1 MPELPEVEGVARE
14 LRRLLQQRRI
24 VNVSIHRPRLVAPQ
38 AVETIVQGLHGA
50 AFIGVG
56 RRGKHLLLH
65 LDNACT
71 LLVHLRM
78 AGRFLYLLPEA
89 PLPKF
94 AHAVFDL
101 DNDRRLVFQ
110 DQRHFAIMRLA
121 PTITVFQL
129 KELRHLAP
137 EPLGPDF
144 TPEYL
149 QQVLAR
155 TRRPIKEVLLD
166 QSRVAGLGNIY
177 AAETLFAVGLHPL
190 TPAHLI
196 PKSKVK
202 DLWKT
207 IRLLL
212 EAAIEAGTTLDVNP
226 ENIAGQYFGAAFA
239 EALLVYDREGKSC
252 VRCDT
257 PIARIRQGQRSTY
270 FCPRCQRPRTR
281 ITARTGR
288 QPVGDVLV

>member
-14 LRRLLQQRRI
+14 LQRCLQQQRI
-24 VNVSIHRPRLVAPQ
+24 VGVTIHRPRLVAPQ
-38 AVETIVQGLHGA
+38 SVEAVVQGLRGA
-50 AFIGVG
+50 VFTGVG

-65 LDNACT
+65 LDNAHT

-78 AGRFLYLLPEA
+78 AGRFLYLAPETA
-89 PLPKF
+89 LPKF
-94 AHAVFDL
+94 THAVFEL

-121 PTITVFQL
+121 ATATLFQL
-129 KELRHLAP
+129 DELRRLAP

-149 QQVLAR
+149 QQALAG

-166 QSRVAGLGNIY
+166 QTRIAGLGNIY
-177 AAETLFAVGLHPL
+177 AAEALFAVGLHPL
-190 TPAHLI
+190 TPANLVA
-196 PKSKVK
+196 KSKVR

-207 IRLLL
+207 IRILL

-239 EALLVYDREGKSC
+239 EALLVYDREGEPC
-252 VRCDT
+252 VRCET

-270 FCPRCQRPRTR
+270 FCPRCQRLSVRT
-281 ITARTGR
+281 TR
-288 QPVGDVLV
+288 QAAK